1 VQYGST
7 HQHLPLCVTM
17 GGCLEECV
25 FCVRGAE
32 GVVVRGRS
40 RLNKSDPLR
49 ITEQGLLQDR
59 RQTMLGRRAMP
70 IGHAATSF
78 VDQWTHLASP
88 DFQSPMEVLSARAAG
103 VPVIYPSIVIDKSGA
118 LKRDLAPQ
126 VRS

>member
-1 VQYGST
+1 
-7 HQHLPLCVTM
+7 
-17 GGCLEECV
+17 
-25 FCVRGAE
+25 
-32 GVVVRGRS
+32 
-40 RLNKSDPLR
+40 
-49 ITEQGLLQDR
+49 
-59 RQTMLGRRAMP
+59 MLGRRAMP